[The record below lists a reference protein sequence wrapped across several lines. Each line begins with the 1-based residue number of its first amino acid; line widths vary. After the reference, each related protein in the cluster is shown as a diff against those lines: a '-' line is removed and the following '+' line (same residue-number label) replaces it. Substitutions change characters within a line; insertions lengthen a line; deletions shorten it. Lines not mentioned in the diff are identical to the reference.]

1 MLHYPVTL
9 VSAPPGYGKSTL
21 LASWLASG
29 RFSPAVGW
37 FAIDP
42 ADNDPA
48 RFWRYLQAAIMAFPG
63 CGQALADL
71 LELPGPLDP
80 EQAGETLAHDLS
92 TVDRPA
98 VLALDDYHLIAN
110 PELHRSL
117 EIAVAQWPALLHLV
131 IGTREDP
138 PLPLARLRVRRRLLE
153 IRAAQLAFTEEE
165 AAALL
170 AQAGVGALPPLTVPQ
185 LMAQTEGWAAGLQLS
200 ALVLRDGPSPAAHP
214 VNAGHRFVFDYLA
227 EEVLDRQPEPVR
239 HFLAATA
246 PFDRIS
252 AGLCVAAGITAG
264 EQEAAAML
272 RRLQSANL
280 FLAPLDGEGRWYRY
294 HALFRDVLRSRPDP
308 RQRERQQQAARWFW
322 AERSWEEAIEQAHA
336 AADTTL
342 LASIIEA
349 AAGEL
354 LNTGAIGQLIG
365 WLALLP
371 EDQIAASA
379 SLLAIRA
386 WTGYLSGQLSQA
398 EADLAQTLALMPGDA
413 APADRA
419 PVLALQCFLASSRG
433 NLADAIEYA
442 YDALDQLGDREPEM
456 RAVVLLNLAQ
466 AQYWLGEPAAIV
478 TAAESLRLAEQ
489 QKSYFAAANAL
500 GIYSQLL
507 AMRGDLLTA
516 IHLCEQMVARHR
528 AGDGR
533 LLPLAGLPA
542 LYLGMFYA
550 ERYRLAEATEL
561 LMAGMALCQQS
572 AVAPFVIT
580 GQLALISALA
590 SQGTIQQALNVL
602 AEGRALGATLDVPH
616 YYVFLEVEV
625 RLWAGQSAEAH
636 RLLTD
641 HGPQP
646 PFPLHHSR
654 ESLALLWLRVLL
666 AQGVYASVAQ
676 DARQLAT
683 AAQREGRLERAV
695 KAWALEIS
703 ALLGT
708 GDEAAALQ
716 RLRSI
721 LPDADHAGFLRCWVE
736 APLALD
742 ELLRAARPVAPAFV
756 DEILR
761 LRGAHPAGAATG
773 ALPEPLTPKERD
785 VLALMAAG
793 LSNPEIA
800 VRLVVTTGTVK
811 THVHHLIEKL
821 RVRNR
826 VEAIS
831 RGKDLGL
838 ID

>member
-1 MLHYPVTL
+1 
-9 VSAPPGYGKSTL
+9 
-21 LASWLASG
+21 
-29 RFSPAVGW
+29 
-37 FAIDP
+37 
-42 ADNDPA
+42 
-48 RFWRYLQAAIMAFPG
+48 
-63 CGQALADL
+63 
-71 LELPGPLDP
+71 
-80 EQAGETLAHDLS
+80 
-92 TVDRPA
+92 
-98 VLALDDYHLIAN
+98 
-110 PELHRSL
+110 
-117 EIAVAQWPALLHLV
+117 
-131 IGTREDP
+131 
-138 PLPLARLRVRRRLLE
+138 
-153 IRAAQLAFTEEE
+153 
-165 AAALL
+165 
-170 AQAGVGALPPLTVPQ
+170 
-185 LMAQTEGWAAGLQLS
+185 
-200 ALVLRDGPSPAAHP
+200 
-214 VNAGHRFVFDYLA
+214 
-227 EEVLDRQPEPVR
+227 
-239 HFLAATA
+239 
-246 PFDRIS
+246 
-252 AGLCVAAGITAG
+252 
-264 EQEAAAML
+264 
-272 RRLQSANL
+272 
-280 FLAPLDGEGRWYRY
+280 
-294 HALFRDVLRSRPDP
+294 
-308 RQRERQQQAARWFW
+308 
-322 AERSWEEAIEQAHA
+322 
-336 AADTTL
+336 
-342 LASIIEA
+342 
-349 AAGEL
+349 
-354 LNTGAIGQLIG
+354 
-365 WLALLP
+365 
-371 EDQIAASA
+371 
-379 SLLAIRA
+379 
-386 WTGYLSGQLSQA
+386 
-398 EADLAQTLALMPGDA
+398 
-413 APADRA
+413 
-419 PVLALQCFLASSRG
+419 
-433 NLADAIEYA
+433 
-442 YDALDQLGDREPEM
+442 
-456 RAVVLLNLAQ
+456 
-466 AQYWLGEPAAIV
+466 
-478 TAAESLRLAEQ
+478 
-489 QKSYFAAANAL
+489 
-500 GIYSQLL
+500 
-507 AMRGDLLTA
+507 
-516 IHLCEQMVARHR
+516 MVARHR

-590 SQGTIQQALNVL
+590 SQGKIQQALNVL